1 MTMFASMR
9 AALRSLVSPALGG
22 VLVKSVALTLLLFA
36 AGLAGLEYAI
46 SLLPQLG
53 SPGVTRALE
62 WLAPVL
68 TILLLWLLGGPVAA
82 LFAGLFLD
90 GLAAKIEARDYP
102 GDAPARGLSL
112 ITGLRTGVSLT
123 LLVLGFDIA
132 MLPLDV
138 VFPGPAEIATLL
150 GNAWLLGRDYFE
162 LAALRHLSPAQTS
175 LLRLRYRG
183 RITMAGMLIALASMV
198 PLVNLVAPLFG
209 AALMV
214 HLFKRIQH
222 EAAL

>member
-1 MTMFASMR
+1 MTMFASVR

-22 VLVKSVALTLLLFA
+22 VLVKSVLLTLLLFA

-46 SLLPQLG
+46 GLLPQLG
-53 SPGVTRALE
+53 APAVNTALE

-102 GDAPARGLSL
+102 GDPPARGLSL
-112 ITGLRTGVSLT
+112 MTGLRTGVSLT

-150 GNAWLLGRDYFE
+150 GNAWLLGREYFE
-162 LAALRHLSPAQTS
+162 LAALRHLSPAQTGA
-175 LLRLRYRG
+175 LRLRYRG
-183 RITMAGMLIALASMV
+183 RITMAGLLIALASMV

-222 EAAL
+222 EAAS

>member
-1 MTMFASMR
+1 MFASVG

-22 VLVKSVALTLLLFA
+22 VLVKSILLTLVLFA
-36 AGLAGLEYAI
+36 VGLAGLEYGIA
-46 SLLPQLG
+46 LMPQLG
-53 SPGVTRALE
+53 SPVVTRALE

-102 GDAPARGLSL
+102 SDPPAPGLSL
-112 ITGLRTGVSLT
+112 MAGLRTGLSLT
-123 LLVLGFDIA
+123 LLVLGFDVA

-138 VFPGPAEIATLL
+138 TFPGPAEVATLL
-150 GNAWLLGRDYFE
+150 GNGWLLGREYFE

-175 LLRLRYRG
+175 DLRLHYRG
-183 RITMAGMLIALASMV
+183 RITAAGLLIALASMV
-198 PLVNLVAPLFG
+198 PLVNLIAPLFG

-222 EAAL
+222 EAVQ